1 LDVGV
6 LLQSILQPKGLSRR
20 VLANEVEETG
30 ILIKGRLELSVGN
43 QTYIL
48 ESGDS
53 YHFSYSGNGVDST
66 SPSRFS

>member
-1 LDVGV
+1 M
-6 LLQSILQPKGLSRR
+6 
-20 VLANEVEETG
+20 LANEVEETG